1 MKGGNITMRKNIF
14 SIWSHFVMTLF
25 GLTVGWITC
34 DYMHNKALNE
44 AVDRR
49 RKRTDYGYSSYKE
62 TLKEEEP

>member
-1 MKGGNITMRKNIF
+1 
-14 SIWSHFVMTLF
+14 MTLF

-49 RKRTDYGYSSYKE
+49 RKRTDYGYSPYKE
-62 TLKEEEP
+62 TLKEEES

>member
-1 MKGGNITMRKNIF
+1 MRKNIF

-34 DYMHNKALNE
+34 DYMHNKAQNE
-44 AVDRR
+44 AANKI
-49 RKRTDYGYSSYKE
+49 RKRIDYGYSSYKE